1 MDRGTGDRETPQ
13 LRITKVETLR
23 CGAGFRDFVF
33 VKMSTSG
40 TMPDTAASLASGA
53 EADGPPKTKP
63 IVGWAEYIEERN
75 TGVTEVIEW
84 MGTLVVGLDPLPWA
98 KIVAQLRANT
108 RHIVG
113 GIAAQAI
120 AAIEN
125 ALLDV
130 VGKAYNVPVAALF
143 GGPIRTQL
151 PVYWS
156 HCGSFRVNFHRH
168 LHNPVT
174 RSQVP
179 PLRSLDDVRSLCDEV
194 KRSGHTALKT
204 NIMLFD
210 DEEQRDGAASGAA
223 AQDGKLY
230 MPGFGGG
237 AGSPELNVPRTLVP
251 KIVQQMRAFRQHLGD
266 DIGLKLDLNYNFKTE
281 GFIAIAEA
289 LTPEALGGRG
299 MDWLE
304 LDTYSPKALR
314 YIRDRAAMPIA
325 SLESLLGR
333 RAILPFLEAEA
344 VDVCIVDPLWNGVD
358 ESIKMAALCELY
370 EVNCAAH
377 NYHGWL
383 GTAICAHFCA
393 AIPNFRILEVDV
405 DDVPWKDDIVT
416 TVPRIVD
423 GVFTLPTGPGWG
435 VDVDE
440 EALARHPPL
449 RDAKSGI
456 WNEQQEK

>member
-1 MDRGTGDRETPQ
+1 
-13 LRITKVETLR
+13 
-23 CGAGFRDFVF
+23 
-33 VKMSTSG
+33 
-40 TMPDTAASLASGA
+40 
-53 EADGPPKTKP
+53 
-63 IVGWAEYIEERN
+63 
-75 TGVTEVIEW
+75 
-84 MGTLVVGLDPLPWA
+84 
-98 KIVAQLRANT
+98 
-108 RHIVG
+108 
-113 GIAAQAI
+113 
-120 AAIEN
+120 
-125 ALLDV
+125 
-130 VGKAYNVPVAALF
+130 
-143 GGPIRTQL
+143 
-151 PVYWS
+151 
-156 HCGSFRVNFHRH
+156 
-168 LHNPVT
+168 
-174 RSQVP
+174 
-179 PLRSLDDVRSLCDEV
+179 
-194 KRSGHTALKT
+194 
-204 NIMLFD
+204 
-210 DEEQRDGAASGAA
+210 
-223 AQDGKLY
+223 